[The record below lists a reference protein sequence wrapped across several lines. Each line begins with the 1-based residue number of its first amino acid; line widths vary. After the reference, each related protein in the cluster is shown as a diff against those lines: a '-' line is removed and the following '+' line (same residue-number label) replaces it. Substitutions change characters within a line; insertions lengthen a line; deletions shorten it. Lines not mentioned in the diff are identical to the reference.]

1 MFEALKILGVCQFRN
16 SNIIHLTYSLFIWI
30 FFLIWILK
38 KMFPSIFSEK
48 PELRTTDLHF
58 SEHEEIEFC
67 NLT

>member
-1 MFEALKILGVCQFRN
+1 MFEVLKILGVCQSRN
-16 SNIIHLTYSLFIWI
+16 SNIIHLTYSLGIWI
-30 FFLIWILK
+30 FF
-38 KMFPSIFSEK
+38 KMFRSVFNEK